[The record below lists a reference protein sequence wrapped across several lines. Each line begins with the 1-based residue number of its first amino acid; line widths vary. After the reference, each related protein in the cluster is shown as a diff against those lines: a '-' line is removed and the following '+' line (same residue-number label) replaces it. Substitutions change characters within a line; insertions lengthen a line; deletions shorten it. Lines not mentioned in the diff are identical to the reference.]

1 MARYLIVGAGIVG
14 AAIAERLTALGE
26 DVLIVASGPGDATMA
41 SFGWINA
48 SFYNDEAH
56 FRLRQASLLTWER
69 LNIAPFCGTLSWEG
83 DVEAKAAEL
92 QALGTSVE
100 IRSREELW
108 QLEPN
113 LRAVPNRVLRIPGE
127 TVVDSGAVARR
138 LLETAYAKG
147 AKGVFG
153 QSVRTVLTDER
164 RAVGIET
171 DAGIFLADRV
181 VLAAGKGTSELLVD
195 LGIHLPMLRSP
206 ADMLVTRP
214 TEPLLAHVL
223 VTGEREIKQDAK
235 GRFWV
240 PSSPAHQEINGEPE
254 AFNLEAVSQASM
266 AVLKR
271 YLPVDDL
278 GWEQVVRAE
287 RPVPG
292 DGLPVVGATGIEGL
306 DLAVMHS
313 GVTLAPIVAQLLVD
327 EMRCAGSNEA
337 RALLEPYRLARF
349 ESDD

>member
-14 AAIAERLTALGE
+14 SAIAERLTALGE
-26 DVLIVASGPGDATMA
+26 DVLVVASGPGDATTA

-48 SFYNDEAH
+48 SFYHDEAH
-56 FRLRQASLLTWER
+56 FRLRRASLLAWER
-69 LNIAPFCGTLSWEG
+69 LHIGPFCGTLFWEG
-83 DVEAKAAEL
+83 DVEAQAVEL
-92 QALGTSVE
+92 QALGTYVE

-113 LRAVPNRVLRIPGE
+113 LRAVPSTVLRIPGE
-127 TVVDSGAVARR
+127 TVVDAGAVARR
-138 LLETAYAKG
+138 LLNTACAKG

-153 QSVRTVLTDER
+153 QRVRSILIDER
-164 RAVGIET
+164 RAVGVET

-181 VLAAGKGTSELLVD
+181 VLAAGGGASELLSP
-195 LGIHLPMLRSP
+195 LGINLPMLRRP

-214 TEPLLAHVL
+214 TERLLSHVL
-223 VTGEREIKQDAK
+223 VTGEREIKQDDE

-240 PSSPAHQEINGEPE
+240 PSSPAHQEITGEPE
-254 AFNLEAVSQASM
+254 AFNLEAVAQASM

-271 YLPVDDL
+271 HLPVGDL
-278 GWEQVVRAE
+278 DWERVVRAE

-327 EMRCAGSNEA
+327 EMRGGGSNEA
-337 RALLEPYRLARF
+337 GALLEPYRLARF
-349 ESDD
+349 ESVE